1 MNSEQTQAYLNR
13 ARQAADIP
21 PVAVSILDKSIACYL
36 DIFALSVNA
45 RSEPAPDLLGLSASL
60 LLLSNAANELD
71 EGLTRDSVDYLVAM
85 GFEQSGELLSRAYGE
100 LSNPQ
105 ETPINNDHWYRLTLA
120 LLHYLA
126 GGFRVQGYSVVQK
139 LKTISDHTEN
149 ELRESYRQAYSALR
163 RLYSARTVNLP
174 VDEWEMLLF
183 SQQVPTRKP
192 ETRIHLLARRIQQR
206 RQATLVELGEGQ
218 ETEWLRRREIGGNEA
233 VTFWR
238 NYLARLDDRGVTSF
252 TEEQRG
258 QEQGFET
265 WLHLSRDLLVSL
277 PTGSGKTM
285 IGELKTA
292 LTLAVNKQ
300 VVWILPTRS
309 LVRQTRHYLASSFRN
324 LGVTVEEL
332 PTTEDFQ
339 PLFADQMA
347 GGKYIAV
354 TTPEKLAALIRTRP
368 ESVANIGLVVLDEAQ
383 NLFDIHRGA
392 TFEYVI
398 QSLKNNAANSSFVFM
413 SAMADSIDRLRLFMD
428 RLRGDGVI
436 RDEKISDN
444 RPTRRINGVL
454 TTDEH
459 NKPVILCYPPGPQIV
474 DDQTL
479 RPLSIHFDKIRPTI
493 NNTPLVVSLK
503 ILKQLTESKLKTAL
517 FVEQKRS
524 TTNQAR
530 AVAKVTSTISNL
542 PAEDV
547 DRITTELGRE
557 SVVIEF
563 GAKGVSPHHAGLSPV
578 EQHIIEKWIKEGH
591 VRTVIATPTLAQG
604 VNLPF
609 DISIISFLRRYDQ
622 QTNTRQD
629 LSQAEILNML
639 GRAGRA
645 GYVSDGIC
653 LIATQREIE
662 TPVSVLDRHR
672 RYYFS
677 RQEVTTNF
685 LGLSRLMI
693 RGYNSNVGE
702 PDWLNEM
709 GNMGFSEAKDLISF
723 SVRAALSDLALRES
737 LTNRLLE
744 FPSIQDLRE
753 YFGAGFDVLN
763 LLAQTLEPLV
773 ENVRAECGDD
783 VGLLDAL
790 MRTGMP
796 IQILRR
802 YFDVLRGENDWQRL
816 ESSERMIW
824 ADQVV
829 FDTLAECSD
838 RAWYQGVFDEGRM
851 DMQALRN
858 TIVQWR
864 SGAQIREIEQDWQYR
879 PRAAANQI
887 AIGEFL
893 NHKIAL
899 LAQFWGALSVCEEI
913 VSPLPA
919 ERFLENI
926 QLYVREGVSSIA
938 QFVWLKRTGGID
950 RVLAHSLSQETPA
963 DMDRA
968 QLRLFVDRQ
977 LNAWRAN
984 PATIPQEISNEKIGA
999 LTSILRE

>member
-1 MNSEQTQAYLNR
+1 MSVYAKFNFV
-13 ARQAADIP
+13 RQ
-21 PVAVSILDKSIACYL
+21 
-36 DIFALSVNA
+36 VNII
-45 RSEPAPDLLGLSASL
+45 
-60 LLLSNAANELD
+60 
-71 EGLTRDSVDYLVAM
+71 Y
-85 GFEQSGELLSRAYGE
+85 
-100 LSNPQ
+100 
-105 ETPINNDHWYRLTLA
+105 
-120 LLHYLA
+120 
-126 GGFRVQGYSVVQK
+126 
-139 LKTISDHTEN
+139 
-149 ELRESYRQAYSALR
+149 
-163 RLYSARTVNLP
+163 
-174 VDEWEMLLF
+174 LF
-183 SQQVPTRKP
+183 S
-192 ETRIHLLARRIQQR
+192 RRIQLR
-206 RQATLVELGEGQ
+206 RQATLIELGEGR
-218 ETEWLRRREIGGNEA
+218 EAEWLRSREIQSDEA

-238 NYLARLDDRGVTSF
+238 NYLTRLDDRGVTSF

-265 WLHLSRDLLVSL
+265 WLRLRRDLFVSL

-292 LTLAVNKQ
+292 LTLSVNKQ

-309 LVRQTRHYLASSFRN
+309 LVRQTRHHLANSFRN

-339 PLFADQMA
+339 PLFADQLT

-368 ESVANIGLVVLDEAQ
+368 ESVQNIGLVVLDEAQ

-398 QSLKNNAANSSFVFM
+398 QSLKNNARDSSFVFM
-413 SAMADSIDRLRLFMD
+413 SAMADSVNRLRLFMD
-428 RLRGDGVI
+428 RLRGDVV

-459 NKPVILCYPPGPQIV
+459 NQPIILCYPPGPQIV

-479 RPLSIHFDKIRPTI
+479 RPLSIHFDKIRPTR
-493 NNTPLVVSLK
+493 NNTALSTSLK
-503 ILKQLTESKLKTAL
+503 ILQQLTESKLNTVL

-524 TTNQAR
+524 TVNQAR
-530 AVAKVTSTISNL
+530 AVARVTRANSNL
-542 PAEDV
+542 PTEDV
-547 DRITTELGRE
+547 DRIQTELGRE
-557 SVVIEF
+557 SVVVEY
-563 GAKGVSPHHAGLSPV
+563 GAKAVSPHHAGLSPV
-578 EQHIIEKWIKEGH
+578 EQHIIEKWIKDGY

-609 DISIISFLRRYDQ
+609 DLSIVSFLRRYDP

-645 GYVSDGIC
+645 GYVSDGLC
-653 LIATQREIE
+653 LIATQREVE

-677 RQEVTTNF
+677 RQEATANF

-693 RGYNSNVGE
+693 RANNSNVGE
-702 PDWLNEM
+702 LEWLYEM
-709 GNMGFSEAKDLISF
+709 GNMSFSEAKDLISF
-723 SVRAALSDLALRES
+723 SVRAALSDLELRES
-737 LTNRLLE
+737 LSNRLQE

-753 YFGAGFDVLN
+753 YYGEGFDVLN

-773 ENVRAECGDD
+773 ENIREQCGDD
-783 VGLLDAL
+783 TGLLDAL

-796 IQILRR
+796 IQVLRR
-802 YFDVLRGENDWQRL
+802 YFDILRGENNWQRM
-816 ESSERMIW
+816 EISERLIW

-829 FDTLAECSD
+829 FDTLADCVD
-838 RAWYQGVFDEGRM
+838 RTWYQGVFDGGRL
-851 DMQALRN
+851 DMQSLRN

-864 SGAQIREIEQDWQYR
+864 SGSQIHEIENDWRYR
-879 PRAAANQI
+879 AQVGANQI

-913 VSPLPA
+913 VFPGPG

-926 QLYVREGVSSIA
+926 QLYVREGVNSIA
-938 QFVWLKRTGGID
+938 QFVWLKKTGGID
-950 RVLAHSLSQETPA
+950 RVLAHALSQETPL
-963 DMDRA
+963 DLDRE
-968 QLRLFVDRQ
+968 QLRLYVDRQ

-984 PATIPQEISNEKIGA
+984 PATIPQEINNQKLGA
-999 LTSILRE
+999 LVSILRE